1 MIYVHAGLEKNI
13 KSVVEN
19 KRYIMDDNL
28 VETITILLLKVTA
41 LEKIL
46 IDKEIISK
54 EEYIGILDDTLA
66 ALQKA
71 FLTSGNKIN

>member
-1 MIYVHAGLEKNI
+1 MIYVHAGPEKNI
-13 KSVVEN
+13 KSAAEN

-54 EEYIGILDDTLA
+54 EEYTGILDDTLA

>member
-13 KSVVEN
+13 KSAAEN

-46 IDKEIISK
+46 IDKKIISK
-54 EEYIGILDDTLA
+54 EEYTGILDDTLV

>member
-13 KSVVEN
+13 KSAAEN

-46 IDKEIISK
+46 IDKKIISK
-54 EEYIGILDDTLA
+54 EEYTGILDDTLA

-71 FLTSGNKIN
+71 IFTSGNKIN